1 MSMSQGIRHL
11 LFAWL
16 FLLAQAGA
24 LAHGVGH
31 FPDQAPADE
40 PACEQCLAFAPLG
53 AGVASAP
60 PAWFPPAHV
69 ISFDATV
76 PVASPIAFQPT
87 YRSRAP
93 PSLNR

>member
-1 MSMSQGIRHL
+1 MAQKIRHL
-11 LFAWL
+11 LLALL

-24 LAHGVGH
+24 LAHGIGH
-31 FPDQAPADE
+31 FLDQSPVDE

-53 AGVASAP
+53 AGVASTP
-60 PAWFPPAHV
+60 PAWFPPVHA
-69 ISFDATV
+69 IAFDAAV
-76 PVASPIAFQPT
+76 AAASPIGFQPT